1 MEFFLRKNTES
12 LSLEN
17 NVQDLIRKPKLTYLA
32 SNFLFYYICL
42 AYVSNKFNFCTRAS
56 EIQHALLVQLGYP
69 CTYINI
75 LPPHFDVLYFSIISY
90 YYLLY
95 YFLIDRPIFIRF
107 THVSRYVGIHFPT

>member
-42 AYVSNKFNFCTRAS
+42 PYVSNKFNFCKS
-56 EIQHALLVQLGYP
+56 EQDTA
-69 CTYINI
+69 CTSSPIR
-75 LPPHFDVLYFSIISY
+75 LPTYVL
-90 YYLLY
+90 
-95 YFLIDRPIFIRF
+95 
-107 THVSRYVGIHFPT
+107 HQ

>member
-42 AYVSNKFNFCTRAS
+42 PYVSNKFNFCKSKRDTARTS
-56 EIQHALLVQLGYP
+56 SPISLP
-69 CTYINI
+69 TYV
-75 LPPHFDVLYFSIISY
+75 HQ
-90 YYLLY
+90 
-95 YFLIDRPIFIRF
+95 
-107 THVSRYVGIHFPT
+107 